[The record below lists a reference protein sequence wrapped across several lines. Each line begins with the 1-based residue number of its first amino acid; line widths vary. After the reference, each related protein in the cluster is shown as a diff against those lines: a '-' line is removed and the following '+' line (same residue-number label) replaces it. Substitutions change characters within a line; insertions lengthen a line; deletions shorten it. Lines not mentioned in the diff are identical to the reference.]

1 MSEVVTNLI
10 KSRAGREFLGSKGG
24 IINVA
29 SGFYGDATSTSRG
42 VWQHILTVGIEKKN
56 SNSNIFVVG
65 TFGSLMM
72 GGNHNRGEWCLLRD
86 GSPIFYGNP
95 LGNEYG
101 DTQTRNQIA
110 TGKIVVNKDNFGTNR
125 NTNSQG
131 VRFLDTDTQGLSH
144 PEYTL
149 AVRDGNQDGT
159 IYVNRGAILS
169 PDSSDSL
176 GTTNL
181 VVMEVVA

>member
-29 SGFYGDATSTSRG
+29 SGFYGDSTSTSRG
-42 VWQHILTVGIEKKN
+42 VWQNILTVGIEKKN

-72 GGNHNRGEWCLLRD
+72 GGNHNCGEWCLLRD
-86 GSPIFYGNP
+86 GQPVFYGDP
-95 LGNEYG
+95 LGNEHG
-101 DTQTRNQIA
+101 TTTSQNRMA
-110 TGKIVVNKDNFGTNR
+110 TGKIVVNGNNYGNNR
-125 NTNSQG
+125 NTCSQG

-144 PEYTL
+144 PSYTL

-169 PDSSDSL
+169 NSEDSL

-181 VVMEVVA
+181 LVMEVVA

>member
-29 SGFYGDATSTSRG
+29 SGFYGDSTSTSRG
-42 VWQHILTVGIEKKN
+42 VWQNILTVGIEKKN

-95 LGNEYG
+95 LGNEQG
-101 DTQTRNQIA
+101 NTTTQNNIA
-110 TGKIVVNKDNFGTNR
+110 TGKIVVNANNYGTNR
-125 NTNSQG
+125 NTCSKG
-131 VRFLDTDTQGLSH
+131 VRFLDTDTQCLSR
-144 PEYTL
+144 PNYTL
-149 AVRDGNQDGT
+149 AVRDGNYDGT

-169 PDSSDSL
+169 NSEDSL

>member
-29 SGFYGDATSTSRG
+29 SGFYGDSTSTSRG

-72 GGNHNRGEWCLLRD
+72 GGNHDRGEWCLLRD
-86 GSPIFYGNP
+86 GQPIFYGLP
-95 LGNEYG
+95 LGNESGNTGTY
-101 DTQTRNQIA
+101 NQIA
-110 TGKIVVNKDNFGTNR
+110 TGKIVVNKDNFGTHR
-125 NTNSQG
+125 NTCSQG

-144 PEYTL
+144 PSYTL

-169 PDSSDSL
+169 GSEDSL

>member
-29 SGFYGDATSTSRG
+29 SGFYGDSTSTSRG
-42 VWQHILTVGIEKKN
+42 AWQHILTVGIEKKN

-72 GGNHNRGEWCLLRD
+72 GGNHNRGEWCLLRN

-95 LGNEYG
+95 LGNEIG
-101 DTQTRNQIA
+101 HTDTQNAIA
-110 TGKIVVNKDNFGTNR
+110 TGKIVVNKDNYGTNR
-125 NTNSQG
+125 NTCSQG

-144 PEYTL
+144 PQYTL
-149 AVRDGNQDGT
+149 AVRDGNYDGT

-176 GTTNL
+176 GTTNM